1 MSFEAFR
8 ILVGLV
14 ISITFIIL
22 STQRWRW
29 HPFFSLLI
37 AAIVFG
43 KLAGISFSEI
53 MQAIVSGF
61 GSLLQQIGLV
71 VAVGAVM
78 GSVMEKTGAMEVLG
92 LSITKLLEKKVG
104 IAMLVIGL
112 IVGIP
117 VFCDSGFIVLSKLI
131 PALSHSS
138 GSSGAVMALSLS
150 SGLYTSHTLIP
161 PTPGPLAAATNLGL
175 GENLGLVI
183 VMGLLFSMPVA
194 LTAFWASRIFG
205 RCIKTEQDTSV
216 MHASTISVWRAVL
229 PLVVPVVLIA
239 LGSFSKVLQ
248 FPGLASSI
256 LAILGMPVLAL
267 FIGLGLSF
275 ANLDSQ
281 KNPNWPDWIS
291 ESLKDA
297 GIILLITGAGGSFG
311 AVIKASGL
319 ERVIQEFLPGN
330 SLSESGILI
339 FGFLIAA
346 LLKTAQ
352 GSTTSSMIITSS
364 IVAPMAVGLGIASQV
379 KLAFVLMSIGGGAM
393 TVSHSNDSYFWVIS
407 KFGGI
412 TQGDMLKS
420 FTPITLLQGLTVLV
434 TALIAIQFA

>member
-216 MHASTISVWRAVL
+216 MHASTISV
-229 PLVVPVVLIA
+229 VLIA